1 MLLRIAKRAIIPLLL
16 LMGLPTLALCQQTG
30 QLPRSDQVMRF
41 SVGEVNVNVMVTDS
55 HGHFVSGL
63 RRSDFRVFD
72 NGVEQPI
79 TSFSPNEEPSHV
91 LVLIESGAED
101 YLLAK
106 VGRSLFADAAEF
118 VKGIYSFDRVAI
130 ATYSDRAY
138 LVWDFA
144 SNGPSVQVALKQLN
158 TGLLHGASGS
168 SGLVLSS
175 SLAAALYWLR
185 NVQGKKAVVLVS
197 TGLDTSSPQERQFI
211 ENELSTSDIPVLAVS
226 AFGDFRR
233 LPPRRKLS
241 ADAREEQAFV
251 KEGMVESD
259 EWLRRLATA
268 SAGHAYFPSNTKE
281 FQDAYARITQLI
293 RGEYG
298 IGFAPSL
305 LDGKTHSITVR
316 VKHPWY
322 RSYRL
327 DNRRGYIAG
336 SSAQN

>member
-1 MLLRIAKRAIIPLLL
+1 MPIASGKSAIVSLAVLLSFPCLVS
-16 LMGLPTLALCQQTG
+16 GQQAN
-30 QLPRSDQVMRF
+30 QLPSSNNVMRF
-41 SVGEVNVNVMVTDS
+41 SVGDVNVNVMVTDS
-55 HGHFVSGL
+55 QGHFANGL

-72 NGVEQPI
+72 NGVEQPV
-79 TSFSPNEEPSHV
+79 TSFSSNEEPSHV

-118 VKGIYSFDRVAI
+118 VNGIYSFDRVAI
-130 ATYSDRAY
+130 GTYSDRAY
-138 LVWDFA
+138 LAWDFA
-144 SNGPSVQVALKQLN
+144 SNGPSVQIALKELN
-158 TGLLHGASGS
+158 TGLLHAAAGS
-168 SGLVLSS
+168 SGLALSS

-197 TGLDTSSPQERQFI
+197 TGLDTSPPRDREFI
-211 ENELSTSDIPVLAVS
+211 EQELGTSDIPVLAIS
-226 AFGDFRR
+226 AFGDFRK
-233 LPPRRKLS
+233 PPRRRTLS

-251 KEGMVESD
+251 KKGMVESD
-259 EWLRRLATA
+259 DWLRRIA
-268 SAGHAYFPSNTKE
+268 SASGGHAYFPSNERE

-298 IGFAPSL
+298 IGFALPS

-327 DNRRGYIAG
+327 DHRRGYVAG
-336 SSAQN
+336 TSPQN

>member
-1 MLLRIAKRAIIPLLL
+1 M
-16 LMGLPTLALCQQTG
+16 
-30 QLPRSDQVMRF
+30 
-41 SVGEVNVNVMVTDS
+41 
-55 HGHFVSGL
+55 
-63 RRSDFRVFD
+63 
-72 NGVEQPI
+72 
-79 TSFSPNEEPSHV
+79 

-118 VKGIYSFDRVAI
+118 VNGIYSFDRVAI

-144 SNGPSVQVALKQLN
+144 SNGPSVQIALKDLN
-158 TGLLHGASGS
+158 AGLLHGAAGS
-168 SGLVLSS
+168 SGLALSS

-197 TGLDTSSPQERQFI
+197 TGLDTSPPRDREFI
-211 ENELSTSDIPVLAVS
+211 EQQMGISDIPVFAIS
-226 AFGDFRR
+226 AFGDFRKF
-233 LPPRRKLS
+233 PRRHLS

-251 KEGMVESD
+251 KKGMAESD
-259 EWLRRLATA
+259 EWLQRIA
-268 SAGHAYFPSNTKE
+268 SGSGGHAYFPSNERE

-298 IGFAPSL
+298 IGFAPPS
-305 LDGKTHSITVR
+305 LDGKTHSITVS

-327 DNRRGYIAG
+327 DHRRGYVAG
-336 SSAQN
+336 ASAQN